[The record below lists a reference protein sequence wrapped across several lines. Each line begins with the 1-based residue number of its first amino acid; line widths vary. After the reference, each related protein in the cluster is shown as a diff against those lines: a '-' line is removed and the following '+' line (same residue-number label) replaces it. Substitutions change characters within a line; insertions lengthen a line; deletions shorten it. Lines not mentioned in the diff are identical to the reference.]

1 MRKLLFVLFV
11 LLPVRL
17 YAQYQTIETFNNFY
31 TQIILCTDN
40 KKEYVLINNG
50 YSEFPEYLIIFSDKK
65 YSARQVY
72 GEILL
77 KYYRIKNAKKEIR
90 QKDGE
95 FYYKNL
101 DNAEEEMMFLR
112 FMTDEF
118 ILLDY
123 NVFYLD
129 DNTSKD
135 EKIEFYDIA
144 EDLYREDTV
153 GSSAGILMGINAAD
167 FLKALGDYGNGL

>member
-1 MRKLLFVLFV
+1 MKKAFILIILFLSTK
-11 LLPVRL
+11 L

-31 TQIILCTDN
+31 TQIILCTDS
-40 KKEYVLINNG
+40 KKDYVLINNG